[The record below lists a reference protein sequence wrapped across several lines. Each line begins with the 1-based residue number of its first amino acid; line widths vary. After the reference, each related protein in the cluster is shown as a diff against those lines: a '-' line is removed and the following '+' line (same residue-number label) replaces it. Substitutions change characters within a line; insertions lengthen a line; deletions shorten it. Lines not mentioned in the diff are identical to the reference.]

1 MPTADS
7 RSTRGTGEPA
17 EVHPIRPTLGAR
29 VRRELVQHR
38 MAYIVLVL
46 FMIGGILIIPEIFP
60 EATRTQGALGG
71 IFLGIWAA
79 LSAVPQKFIDE

>member
-1 MPTADS
+1 MPA
-7 RSTRGTGEPA
+7 
-17 EVHPIRPTLGAR
+17 
-29 VRRELVQHR
+29 VRRELVQHK

-46 FMIGGILIIPEIFP
+46 FMVGGILIIPEIFP
-60 EATRTQGALGG
+60 EATRLQGAFGG